1 MWAAAMSTTRKL
13 SLMSGK
19 KAESSSDQRCLH
31 TKRGL
36 ERESA
41 GKCENVHGNELM
53 ANAVCK
59 EEV

>member
-1 MWAAAMSTTRKL
+1 
-13 SLMSGK
+13 MSGK
-19 KAESSSDQRCLH
+19 KAESSTDQRCLH
-31 TKRGL
+31 TKWEGEM